1 MNILQKLAVL
11 SLHAWENSP
20 ELRQRH
26 GNDLTDYHQ
35 RILRQAMD
43 CDVDEGEYP
52 ALITDV
58 LSPEQVA
65 DALQLAGG
73 QSI

>member
-1 MNILQKLAVL
+1 MNILGILAIL
-11 SLHAWENSP
+11 TLQAWDSSA
-20 ELRQRH
+20 ELRERH
-26 GNDLTDYHQ
+26 HDDLTDYHQ
-35 RILRQAMD
+35 RILRQAME

-58 LSPEQVA
+58 LNPQQVA
-65 DALQLAGG
+65 HALQLAGG